1 MTQTLTIRKANI
13 IDIKDILNLI
23 SEFYE
28 EGLKECGLN
37 FTDYSL
43 YRTAENFINNGIVIV
58 VEDNE
63 IIVGLIGGMVI
74 PSIFDETEKIAQ
86 EAMWF
91 IKKEYRK
98 GELAKDLLDRFEKE
112 AKDLGAK
119 HIVMG
124 IMGSM
129 YIEILNK
136 FYRHKG
142 YKLLET
148 QYIKNIEGEQ

>member
-13 IDIKDILNLI
+13 IDIKDILELI

-43 YRTAENFINNGIVIV
+43 YRTAEKFITNGIVIV

-63 IIVGLIGGMVI
+63 SLVGIIGGAII

-86 EAMWF
+86 EMMWF
-91 IKKEYRK
+91 IKKDYRK
-98 GELAKDLLDRFEKE
+98 GELAKDLLNRFEQE
-112 AKDLGAK
+112 ARNLGAN
-119 HIVMG
+119 HIAVAAMG
-124 IMGSM
+124 NMRN
-129 YIEILNK
+129 EVLDR
-136 FYRHKG
+136 FYRHNG
-142 YKLLET
+142 YTLMET
-148 QYIKNIEGEQ
+148 QYIRKS

>member
-13 IDIKDILNLI
+13 IDTKDILDLI

-28 EGLKECGLN
+28 EGLKECGLK

-43 YRTAENFINNGIVIV
+43 NKTAEHFINNGIVIV

-63 IIVGLIGGMVI
+63 TLVGIIGGIVI

-86 EAMWF
+86 EMMWF

-112 AKDLGAK
+112 ARDLGAK
-119 HIVMG
+119 YIAVAAMG
-124 IMGSM
+124 NMRN
-129 YIEILNK
+129 EVLDR
-136 FYRHKG
+136 FYRHNG
-142 YKLLET
+142 YMLMET
-148 QYIKNIEGEQ
+148 QYLKKS